1 MDDLLRLASGSA
13 GGVPPKSV
21 DPGHAAGHASS
32 HLAGQEVADRY
43 QAIKQELDIIRQQ
56 TSAIS
61 TSLTTGRTRQE
72 SLDVQV
78 HRHGGED

>member
-1 MDDLLRLASGSA
+1 MDDLLRLATGSA
-13 GGVPPKSV
+13 GGVPPKPV
-21 DPGHAAGHASS
+21 DPGHASS

-43 QAIKQELDIIRQQ
+43 LAIKQELDIIRQQ

-61 TSLTTGRTRQE
+61 TSLNTGRTRQE

-78 HRHGGED
+78 HRYGGQE